1 MTKNEDI
8 TENVETFL
16 INSKHK
22 KEKKSKTKKELD
34 NNNLHQE
41 LVKESKTTIDSEIKN
56 SNSDLNNN
64 KEEITNSCQI
74 NKNIKRNS
82 DKTVSKTV
90 KSNSPKKKVSSNSII
105 IILKL
110 QEFIQSIYNILK
122 EQQANDSL
130 LENIDS
136 ITEEWLEIL
145 YELIY
150 SLKEGFSILDSI
162 NLKKYFILQQSFNV
176 ILFQCPIEL
185 NEKLINSILL
195 SINMFEQNNYLLL
208 GFIIG
213 TFTFNEQADLFI
225 NVSSLKF

>member
-1 MTKNEDI
+1 MKNCI
-8 TENVETFL
+8 
-16 INSKHK
+16 
-22 KEKKSKTKKELD
+22 
-34 NNNLHQE
+34 NNLN
-41 LVKESKTTIDSEIKN
+41 T
-56 SNSDLNNN
+56 N
-64 KEEITNSCQI
+64 KEENTKSTQI
-74 NKNIKRNS
+74 NKVSKKNS
-82 DKTVSKTV
+82 DKTTNKIV
-90 KSNSPKKKVSSNSII
+90 KSNSPKKKVNSNSII

-150 SLKEGFSILDSI
+150 SIKEGFSILDTI

-176 ILFQCPIEL
+176 VLFQCPIEL

-213 TFTFNEQADLFI
+213 TFSFNEQADLFSCVSFKI
-225 NVSSLKF
+225 NI